1 MRSQRPAARDTSS
14 VFQNLGAFVAVSV
27 VVICTPGPDT
37 ALIIRNTLSGGR
49 RGGIATA
56 TGIIGGIAVWTLAA
70 SAGVAALL
78 SASEPVFRALQIAGA
93 AYLVYL
99 GLQSIVSALSRR
111 ADRALPSANASTL
124 TPKRAFRQGLLS
136 NLGNPKI
143 AVFFVSLLPQFVSDG
158 SESFLA
164 LAVLGVAFSL
174 MGLAW
179 LTLYAVVVAK
189 AGQFLRGRV
198 RRALDAVTGTI
209 LVAFGIRL
217 ATER

>member
-1 MRSQRPAARDTSS
+1 M
-14 VFQNLGAFVAVSV
+14 
-27 VVICTPGPDT
+27 
-37 ALIIRNTLSGGR
+37 
-49 RGGIATA
+49 
-56 TGIIGGIAVWTLAA
+56 
-70 SAGVAALL
+70 
-78 SASEPVFRALQIAGA
+78 
-93 AYLVYL
+93 
-99 GLQSIVSALSRR
+99 
-111 ADRALPSANASTL
+111 
-124 TPKRAFRQGLLS
+124 LS

-158 SESFLA
+158 SESFLP

-198 RRALDAVTGTI
+198 RRVLDAATGTI

-217 ATER
+217 AAER

>member
-1 MRSQRPAARDTSS
+1 MRSQRSAARDTSS
-14 VFQNLGAFVAVSV
+14 VFQNLGAFVA
-27 VVICTPGPDT
+27 
-37 ALIIRNTLSGGR
+37 
-49 RGGIATA
+49 
-56 TGIIGGIAVWTLAA
+56 
-70 SAGVAALL
+70 
-78 SASEPVFRALQIAGA
+78 
-93 AYLVYL
+93 
-99 GLQSIVSALSRR
+99 
-111 ADRALPSANASTL
+111 
-124 TPKRAFRQGLLS
+124 
-136 NLGNPKI
+136 
-143 AVFFVSLLPQFVSDG
+143 DG

-189 AGQFLRGRV
+189 AGQFMRGRV

>member
-1 MRSQRPAARDTSS
+1 
-14 VFQNLGAFVAVSV
+14 VFQNLGAFLVVSL

-37 ALIIRNTLSGGR
+37 ALMIRNTLSGER
-49 RGGIATA
+49 RAGIATA
-56 TGIIGGIAVWTLAA
+56 IGITAGIAVWTLAA

-78 SASEPVFRALQIAGA
+78 SASEPVFRALQLAGA

-99 GLQSIVSALSRR
+99 GAQSLVAAVAGRRREAAAAGDCPTLS
-111 ADRALPSANASTL
+111 
-124 TPKRAFRQGLLS
+124 PKRAFRQGLLS

-143 AVFFVSLLPQFVSDG
+143 AVFFVSLLPQFVSHG
-158 SESFLA
+158 SESFFA
-164 LAVLGVAFSL
+164 LAVLGFLFSL

-179 LTLYAVVVAK
+179 LILYAVVVAK

-198 RRALDAVTGTI
+198 RRALDAVTGTV
-209 LVAFGIRL
+209 LVAFGLRL

>member
-1 MRSQRPAARDTSS
+1 M
-14 VFQNLGAFVAVSV
+14 FQNLGAFVAVSL

-37 ALIIRNTLSGGR
+37 ALIIRNTLAGGR

-56 TGIIGGIAVWTLAA
+56 IGITAGIAVWTLAA
-70 SAGVAALL
+70 SVGVAALL
-78 SASEPVFRALQIAGA
+78 SASEPVFRALQLAGA

-99 GLQSIVSALSRR
+99 GAQSLVAAVSGRR
-111 ADRALPSANASTL
+111 HVTTGEGGGQTVA
-124 TPKRAFRQGLLS
+124 PKRAFRQGLLS

-158 SESFLA
+158 SQSFLA
-164 LAVLGVAFSL
+164 LAVLGAAFSL

-198 RRALDAVTGTI
+198 RRVLDAVTGTI

-217 ATER
+217 AAER

>member
-1 MRSQRPAARDTSS
+1 MRSQRAAARDTSS

-56 TGIIGGIAVWTLAA
+56 SGVICGIAVWTLAA

-78 SASEPVFRALQIAGA
+78 SASEPLFRALQLAGA

-99 GLQSIVSALSRR
+99 GAQSLVAAVSGRGQEAGLAGGS
-111 ADRALPSANASTL
+111 PTL
-124 TPKRAFRQGLLS
+124 APRRAFRQGLLS

-143 AVFFVSLLPQFVSDG
+143 AVFFVSLLPQFVSSG

-174 MGLAW
+174 LGLAW
-179 LTLYAVVVAK
+179 LTTYALVVAK

-198 RRALDAVTGTI
+198 RRALDAVTGTV